1 MSASFLLR
9 RLAYLALTAFLVS
22 LIVFGVTQLLPAN
35 AATMILG
42 EYATPE
48 ALAALNQKLGLDQP
62 ALVQYG
68 QWLSG
73 AVQGDFGISLRT
85 SQPVGP
91 SIMSAFGRSALLAAL
106 SLALVC
112 VIAIPLGVWAGT
124 KRGGPTDLGLSVV
137 SYLGV
142 SLPEFVL
149 ATLLLAW
156 LAGPAVGLFP
166 ASGYTP
172 FSEDPLK
179 ALHHLALPVITLA
192 IILTAH
198 ISRMVRSEMVDTLES
213 DFVRAARLRGLSK
226 RQVIYNHALRNSM
239 LPAITVIALDVGYL
253 IGGVIV
259 VEEVFAFPGIG
270 RQLIL
275 AIQNR
280 DLPMLQAGALI
291 MALTYALANLAADL
305 AYAALDKRIQYK

>member
-1 MSASFLLR
+1 MSATFLLR
-9 RLAYLALTAFLVS
+9 RLAYLALTALLVS
-22 LIVFGVTQLLPAN
+22 LIIFGVTQLLPAN

-42 EYATPE
+42 EYATDA
-48 ALAALNQKLGLDQP
+48 ALAALNAQLGLNDP
-62 ALVQYG
+62 ALVQYAR
-68 QWLSG
+68 WLG
-73 AVQGDFGISLRT
+73 GVLQGDFGTSLRT
-85 SQPVGP
+85 GQPVGP
-91 SIMSAFGRSALLAAL
+91 TVMAAFGRSAILAAM
-106 SLALVC
+106 SLLLVC
-112 VIAIPLGVWAGT
+112 VIAIPLGVIAGT
-124 KRGGPTDLGLSVV
+124 RRGRWPDLGLSMI

-172 FSEDPLK
+172 FSQDFAD
-179 ALHHLALPVITLA
+179 ALHHIALPVITLA
-192 IILTAH
+192 IILIAH
-198 ISRMVRSEMVDTLES
+198 ISRMVRSEMVDTLQS
-213 DFVRAARLRGLSK
+213 DFVRAARLRGLSR
-226 RQVIYNHALRNSM
+226 RQVVYRHALRNSM

-280 DLPMLQAGALI
+280 DLPMLQAGALV
-291 MALTYALANLAADL
+291 MALTYALANLLADL
-305 AYAALDKRIQYK
+305 AYAALDKRIQFE

>member
-1 MSASFLLR
+1 MSATFLLR
-9 RLAYLALTAFLVS
+9 RLAYLALTALLVS
-22 LIVFGVTQLLPAN
+22 LIVFSVTQLLPAN

-42 EYATPE
+42 EYATDE
-48 ALAALNQKLGLDQP
+48 ALSALNERLGLNDP
-62 ALVQYG
+62 AAVQYLR
-68 QWLSG
+68 WLG
-73 AVQGDFGISLRT
+73 GVLQGDFGTSLRT
-85 SQPVGP
+85 GQPVAP
-91 SIMSAFGRSALLAAL
+91 SIMDALGRSAILAAL

-112 VIAIPLGVWAGT
+112 VIAIPLGVIAGSR
-124 KRGGPTDLGLSVV
+124 RGGPTDLGLSMI

-156 LAGPAVGLFP
+156 LAGPSVGLFP

-172 FSEDPLK
+172 FSEDFGD
-179 ALHHLALPVITLA
+179 ALHHIALPVITLT
-192 IILTAH
+192 IILIAH
-198 ISRMVRSEMVDTLES
+198 ISRMVRSEMVDTLQS
-213 DFVRAARLRGLSK
+213 DFIRAARLRGLSR
-226 RQVIYNHALRNSM
+226 RQIVYRHGLRNSM

-280 DLPMLQAGALI
+280 DLPMLQAGALV
-291 MALTYALANLAADL
+291 MAMTYALANLLADL
-305 AYAALDKRIQYK
+305 AYAAIDKRIQFE

>member
-1 MSASFLLR
+1 MSAFFLLR
-9 RLAYLALTAFLVS
+9 RLAYLALTALLVS
-22 LIVFGVTQLLPAN
+22 LIVFGVTQILPAN

-42 EYATPE
+42 EYATDE
-48 ALAALNQKLGLDQP
+48 ALAALNAKLGLDQP
-62 ALVQYG
+62 ALVQYAR
-68 QWLSG
+68 WLG
-73 AVQGDFGISLRT
+73 GVLRGDFGVSLRT
-85 SQPVGP
+85 GQPVGP
-91 SIMSAFGRSALLAAL
+91 TIMAAFGRSAILAAL

-112 VIAIPLGVWAGT
+112 LIAIPLGVAAAT
-124 KRGGPTDLGLSVV
+124 RRGGPTDFGLSIV

-156 LAGPAVGLFP
+156 LAGPGAALFP
-166 ASGYTP
+166 TSGYTP
-172 FSEDPLK
+172 FTEDFLDG
-179 ALHHLALPVITLA
+179 LHHIALPVITLA
-192 IILTAH
+192 IILIAH
-198 ISRMVRSEMVDTLES
+198 ISRMVRSEMVDTMQS
-213 DFVRAARLRGLSK
+213 DFVRAARLRGLSR
-226 RQVIYNHALRNSM
+226 RQVVFRHALRNSM

-291 MALTYALANLAADL
+291 MALTYAIANLLADL
-305 AYAALDKRIQYK
+305 AYAALDRRIQFQ

>member
-48 ALAALNQKLGLDQP
+48 ALAALNQRLGLDQP
-62 ALVQYG
+62 AIVQYG
-68 QWLSG
+68 TWLG
-73 AVQGDFGISLRT
+73 NALQGDFGTSLRT

-91 SIMSAFGRSALLAAL
+91 SIMAAFGRSAILAAL
-106 SLALVC
+106 SLAVVC
-112 VIAIPLGVWAGT
+112 VIAIPLGVIAGT
-124 KRGGPTDLGLSVV
+124 RRGGPADLGLSVV

-149 ATLLLAW
+149 ATLLLVW
-156 LAGPAVGLFP
+156 LAGPSVGLFP

-172 FSEDPLK
+172 FSEDPLD
-179 ALHHLALPVITLA
+179 ALHHMALPVITLA
-192 IILTAH
+192 VILTAH
-198 ISRMVRSEMVDTLES
+198 ISRMVRSEMVDTLQS
-213 DFVRAARLRGLSK
+213 DFVRAARLRGLAK

>member
-48 ALAALNQKLGLDQP
+48 ALATLNDRLGLDQP
-62 ALVQYG
+62 ALVQYWH
-68 QWLSG
+68 WLSS
-73 AVQGDFGISLRT
+73 AFQGDFGTSLRT

-91 SIMSAFGRSALLAAL
+91 TIMAAFGRSAILAAL
-106 SLALVC
+106 SLLLVC
-112 VIAIPLGVWAGT
+112 VIAIPLGVLAGT
-124 KRGGPTDLGLSVV
+124 RRGGPADLGLSVV

-156 LAGPAVGLFP
+156 LAGPSVGLFP
-166 ASGYTP
+166 ASGYTS
-172 FSEDPLK
+172 FAEDPLD
-179 ALHHLALPVITLA
+179 ALRHIALPVITLA

-198 ISRMVRSEMVDTLES
+198 ISRMVRSEMVDTMQS
-213 DFVRAARLRGLSK
+213 DFVRAARLRGLSR

-305 AYAALDKRIQYK
+305 AYASLDKRIQFK